1 MKEYTAHIWIEGRGH
16 TLESPSL
23 AYCLTDDETLS
34 SLLMGGESLWS
45 KHKLGFEPIG
55 GKRID
60 AAIGKLV
67 GSLKH
72 LVESEGRGKI
82 GEFRADYIPV
92 FEDPAA
98 GWDELRADLDLSRP
112 TYGRLGELIESAAGA
127 PGIEDLRYFPVP
139 GRDTREAIGERQI
152 HKVWDAYLL
161 ERRGMR
167 TREFD
172 GIIEHFSDTRL
183 PISEIKLWSAL

>member
-1 MKEYTAHIWIEGRGH
+1 MTEYIVRMWIEGRGH

-23 AYCLTDDETLS
+23 AYCLADDELS
-34 SLLMGGESLWS
+34 GSLLIGGESLWAE
-45 KHKLGFEPIG
+45 HRLGFESIS

-60 AAIGKLV
+60 AAVGKMV
-67 GSLKH
+67 GGLKYLLEH
-72 LVESEGRGKI
+72 ERGGKI
-82 GEFRADYIPV
+82 REFRAEYVPA

-112 TYGRLGELIESAAGA
+112 TYGRLGELIESAAEA
-127 PGIEDLRYFPVP
+127 PGIEDLRYFLVP
-139 GRDTREAIGERQI
+139 RRDTQEDIGERQI

-161 ERRGMR
+161 ERRGLT

-172 GIIEHFSDTRL
+172 GIIEYFSDRRL
-183 PISEIKLWSAL
+183 PISEIKPWSTL